1 MDYSQ
6 EPTSIV
12 RRPLH
17 EEAADR
23 LRDLIVQGRLAAGAR
38 LNERLLTAQLGIS
51 RTPLREAFK
60 VLATEGLVELLPNRG
75 AIVSQMDPVRL
86 SESLAVMGALEALAG
101 ELACANASDAQ
112 LNEIRALHYE
122 MLAYHARG
130 DLAGYFKFNQAI
142 HLKLVKYSGN
152 STLYNVYRQM
162 NGNVRRARYMANLS
176 KERWDAAVREHDE
189 ILAALG
195 ARDVKRIKALLSDHL
210 AHKLASVLA
219 ALPAAQA
226 RAA

>member
-6 EPTSIV
+6 EPAPII

-17 EEAADR
+17 EEATDR
-23 LRDLIVQGRLAAGAR
+23 LRDLIVQGRIAAGAR
-38 LNERLLTAQLGIS
+38 LNERLLTAQLGLS

-101 ELACANASDAQ
+101 ELACRTATDAQ
-112 LNEIRALHYE
+112 INEIRALHYE
-122 MLAYHARG
+122 MLAYHARS

-142 HLKLVKYSGN
+142 HLKIVKYSGN
-152 STLYNVYRQM
+152 AVLYNTYRQM

-210 AHKLASVLA
+210 AQKLASVLA
-219 ALPAAQA
+219 ALPQQVLAA
-226 RAA
+226 